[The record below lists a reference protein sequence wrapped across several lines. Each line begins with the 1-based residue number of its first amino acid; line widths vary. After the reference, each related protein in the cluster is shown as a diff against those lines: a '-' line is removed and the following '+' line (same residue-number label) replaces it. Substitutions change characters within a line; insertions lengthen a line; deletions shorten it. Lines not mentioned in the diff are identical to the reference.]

1 MSLDITTMNRG
12 AADHIG
18 ERAYKALQ
26 AEALGMGLTLNRERG
41 LYDPGAGTFTF
52 KGTFV
57 CKTESGIPSDF
68 VRYAEM
74 YGFGEKDYN
83 RLFRTCNGKYRLIG
97 FKPNARKYKVLG
109 KCESSGKTY
118 KFTLD
123 TLKRALDPVVPND

>member
-12 AADHIG
+12 AVSHIS
-18 ERAYKALQ
+18 ESAFAALQ
-26 AEALGMGLTLNRERG
+26 TEADTMGLALKRERG
-41 LYDPGAGTFTF
+41 VFAPDAGTFTF
-52 KGTFV
+52 KVTFV

-68 VRYAEM
+68 ISHAGM
-74 YGFGEKDYN
+74 YGYSEEDYN

-123 TLKRALDPVVPND
+123 TLRRALEAEVPND